1 MKLVLTHTPAQAK
14 TLTDVLGVGWRVEP
28 CYGMVRDLPA
38 NELGVDVENDFRP
51 TLTIA
56 AGKSNLVRRLMKA
69 IRESE
74 AIYAATPLTLYGEA
88 MAWHVLALSADA
100 KDKPVYRVTLP
111 MLTPDAIR
119 AAFAAPRPLDVNRIE
134 AHMTRRIIERL
145 DNWSVN
151 AQAHK
156 ALGFKTSLTYD
167 NMFALRLIGERE
179 RTIAAFTPQTGRRPS
194 VMFEQDG
201 ARFVASVVNAKGA
214 PLTLRSEEQAS
225 QLRTL
230 LTHGTFWVD
239 KNGQVTKTQAAPTAL
254 TLRTLIE
261 TAEHD
266 LLLTPEQVL
275 SLVSTLYEAGWIPS
289 VSFAITHPDAEL
301 PAALSEAAGAY
312 IRREYGTDYAAP
324 DVVVTAGIAPADVNR
339 VPEDL
344 PGDGAALYAL
354 LWKHFIAAHMAPV
367 QERITG
373 ARILVGA
380 TVGNPYPLELRAT
393 ASRLYFDGWRRV
405 LPTSN
410 ADEPMLPQ
418 FAQGSTLQLAEVVI
432 ETVNSKPLPRFT
444 RVGLIGAL
452 SDTGLNIENA
462 VTAVEELLTAEYVSD
477 DEALSLTER
486 GSTVLAY
493 LAETF
498 AELTS
503 PTYATQLNGA
513 IASIASGE
521 RGRLDVLHAFWS
533 RFGDVLRPVS
543 AVNETATPAAA
554 HKPIVLR
561 PVEEV

>member
-74 AIYAATPLTLYGEA
+74 AIYAATPLTLDGEA
-88 MAWHVLALSADA
+88 MAWHVLALSPDA

-111 MLTPDAIR
+111 TLTLDTIR
-119 AAFAAPRPLDVNRIE
+119 TAFAAPRPLDMNRIE
-134 AHMTRRIIERL
+134 AYMTGRIIERL
-145 DNWSVN
+145 INWSVN
-151 AQAHK
+151 TQARK
-156 ALGFKTSLTYD
+156 AGGFKTALSHAS
-167 NMFALRLIGERE
+167 MVALRLLQSHESE
-179 RTIAAFTPQTGRRPS
+179 IAAFTPQTGWRAS
-194 VMFEQDG
+194 ASFEQDG
-201 ARFVASVVNAKGA
+201 TRFTASVMNTKGA
-214 PLTLRSEEQAS
+214 PLTLRNEEQAH
-225 QLRTL
+225 QLETL
-230 LTHGTFWVD
+230 LKHGSFWVD
-239 KNGQVTKTQAAPTAL
+239 KTGQVTKTQPAPTAL

-261 TAEHD
+261 TAGHD
-266 LLLTPEQVL
+266 LQMMSEQVL
-275 SLVSTLYEAGWIPS
+275 SLVSTLYEAGW
-289 VSFAITHPDAEL
+289 ITHPDAEL

-324 DVVVTAGIAPADVNR
+324 DAVVSAGIAPADVNR

-344 PGDGAALYAL
+344 PGDGAALHAL
-354 LWKHFIAAHMAPV
+354 LWKHFIAAHMAPA

-380 TVGNPYPLELRAT
+380 TVGNHYPLELRAT

-405 LPTSN
+405 LPTPN
-410 ADEPMLPQ
+410 ADEPTLPQ
-418 FAQGSTLQLAEVVI
+418 FAQGSTLQLAEVVV
-432 ETVNSKPLPRFT
+432 ETVNRNPLPRFT
-444 RVGLIGAL
+444 GTALVAALTTDIGLKVE
-452 SDTGLNIENA
+452 DA
-462 VTAVEELLTAEYVSD
+462 VAAVEGLLTAEYVSD
-477 DEALSLTER
+477 HEALSLTER
-486 GSTVLAY
+486 GSTVSAY

-521 RGRLDVLHAFWS
+521 RERLDVLHTFWS
-533 RFGDVLRPVS
+533 RFGDALRPVS
-543 AVNETATPAAA
+543 PANDTPTPAAA

-561 PVEEV
+561 PVKEV

>member
-1 MKLVLTHTPAQAK
+1 MKLVIVQTPSQAK
-14 TLTDVLGVGWRVEP
+14 TLTDVLGEGWRVEP
-28 CYGMVRDLPA
+28 CYGAVRDLPT
-38 NELGVDVENDFRP
+38 NELGIDIENDFRP

-74 AIYAATPLTLYGEA
+74 AIYTATPPTLEGEA

-100 KDKPVYRVTLP
+100 KDKPIYRVTLP

-179 RTIAAFTPQTGRRPS
+179 RTIAAFTPQTRWRAS
-194 VMFEQDG
+194 ASFEQDG
-201 ARFVASVVNAKGA
+201 TRFTASVMNTKGA
-214 PLTLRSEEQAS
+214 PLTMRNEEQAS

-230 LTHGTFWVD
+230 LQHGAFWVD
-239 KNGQVTKTQAAPTAL
+239 KTGQVTKTHPAPAVL
-254 TLRTLIE
+254 TLRILIE
-261 TAEHD
+261 SAERD
-266 LLLTPEQVL
+266 SGLTPEQVL
-275 SLVSTLYEAGWIPS
+275 SLVSTLYEVGWIM
-289 VSFAITHPDAEL
+289 HPDAEL

-312 IRREYGTDYAAP
+312 VRREYGTDYAAP
-324 DVVVTAGIAPADVNR
+324 DAVVTAGIAPADVNR

-354 LWKHFIAAHMAPV
+354 IWKHFIAAHMAPA

-380 TVGNPYPLELRAT
+380 TVGKPYPLELRAT
-393 ASRLYFDGWRRV
+393 AARPYFDGWRRV
-405 LPTSN
+405 LPTPN
-410 ADEPMLPQ
+410 ADEPTLPQ
-418 FAQGSTLQLAEVVI
+418 FAQGSTLQLAEVVV
-432 ETVNSKPLPRFT
+432 ETVTSKPLLRFT
-444 RVGLIGAL
+444 GAGLVGAL
-452 SDTGLNIENA
+452 TDTGLKVEDA
-462 VTAVEELLTAEYVSD
+462 VTAVEGLLTVEYVAGD
-477 DEALSLTER
+477 DDQTLTENGR
-486 GSTVLAY
+486 IVSAY
-493 LAETF
+493 LADTF
-498 AELTS
+498 DELTS
-503 PTYATQLNGA
+503 PAYAAHLHA
-513 IASIASGE
+513 EIVRIASGE
-521 RGRLDVLHAFWS
+521 RGRLAVLRACWS
-533 RFGDVLRPVS
+533 RFGDTLRPSVPPESS
-543 AVNETATPAAA
+543 APAAS